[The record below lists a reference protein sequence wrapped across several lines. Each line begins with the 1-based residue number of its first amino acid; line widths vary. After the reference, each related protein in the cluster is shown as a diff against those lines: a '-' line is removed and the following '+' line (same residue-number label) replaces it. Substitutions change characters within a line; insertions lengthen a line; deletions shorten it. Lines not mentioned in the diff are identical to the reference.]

1 MILNNNFQRK
11 TSWNYLHPVPWM
23 LLWSWRCPPTSAT
36 SCWVWNRSA
45 WNKAGRHSRKG
56 GNLADQTHCQ
66 QEGAQRRNN
75 SHSLMH
81 LKHFLGVCENPMC
94 CWLLCPCCHM
104 GFLWL
109 SAAPGW
115 LQLRYYFQKIKTM
128 SRTSLISFLDL
139 SKAAVREVSR
149 YKPPLLT
156 LHIGTGTI
164 INIKTVFCVCQGKI
178 WHQSRLFQF

>member
-1 MILNNNFQRK
+1 MKLKMSSNISDKLLSLKQICVKYSRTTLSQR
-11 TSWNYLHPVPWM
+11 
-23 LLWSWRCPPTSAT
+23 
-36 SCWVWNRSA
+36 
-45 WNKAGRHSRKG
+45 RKL
-56 GNLADQTHCQ
+56 LADQTHCQ

-81 LKHFLGVCENPMC
+81 LKHFLGVCESPMC

-128 SRTSLISFLDL
+128 SRTSLISFLEL

-164 INIKTVFCVCQGKI
+164 IDIKTFLCVL
-178 WHQSRLFQF
+178 R